1 MKDGNHMRRDSDVML
16 LYDHLKHSKKLEAD
30 NELPHVTVVHM
41 SGVQDIVAGEAL
53 FQHVERQVERVDSA
67 VARHIK
73 VHSQIPQCN

>member
-1 MKDGNHMRRDSDVML
+1 MRRDSDVML

-41 SGVQDIVAGEAL
+41 PGVQDIVARGGL
-53 FQHVERQVERVDSA
+53 FQQHVERQVERVDSA

-73 VHSQIPQCN
+73 VHSPIPQCN